1 MLRVVTA
8 SRHCCL
14 SKSAMNTSIAPLAI
28 GKRVTIFPCKQLSV
42 IARVEPEQQS
52 PPKPATKDE
61 ELPPWIRREKE
72 RELQAQQGASG
83 LPWPLYLLFSIFTA
97 IAAVGSIFEFVDRNP
112 IFGVLPPDN
121 PLWAPIL
128 LFFAVTGFPT
138 AGILFVKGVNGFNE
152 EAERQDKLDG
162 YL

>member
-1 MLRVVTA
+1 MLRLTNA
-8 SRHCCL
+8 SGHCCL
-14 SKSAMNTSIAPLAI
+14 HKSAINTSIAPLVI
-28 GKRVTIFPCKQLSV
+28 GKLKNTRAHRHASV
-42 IARVEPEQQS
+42 IARVEPGQQS
-52 PPKPATKDE
+52 PPKPATED

-72 RELQAQQGASG
+72 RELQAQQGTSG

-112 IFGVLPPDN
+112 VFGVLPPDN

-138 AGILFVKGVNGFNE
+138 AGILFIKGVNGFNE